1 MAKKEAAAFIKTR
14 ELKTSGGIAT
24 WKLVVMILFV
34 VVLGALGAYSL
45 EARRTGS
52 SVPKIDYGFSAA
64 DSQESAPTGTAG

>member
-1 MAKKEAAAFIKTR
+1 MAKKDSTSFTKSR
-14 ELKTSGGIAT
+14 ELKTAGGIAT

-45 EARRTGS
+45 EARRTS
-52 SVPKIDYGFSAA
+52 ASVPKVDYGFSAA